1 MEKASAGMW
10 RKIDTRYNLIASE
23 CEKCKTLYFPPRI
36 VCRNCG
42 RETRMKS
49 RKLSG
54 NGKVHSLTTIRV
66 PSDTFKENAPYTVG
80 VVELEEGPKVEGHIV
95 ENGKKAGIG
104 TKVKTVFRKMYVD
117 GEEGL
122 IHYHFKF
129 EAV

>member
-10 RKIDTRYNLIASE
+10 RKIDTRYNLIGSE

-36 VCRNCG
+36 ICRKCG
-42 RETRMKS
+42 RDTKMKP

-54 NGKVHSLTTIRV
+54 NGAVYSHTIIRV
-66 PSDTFKENAPYTVG
+66 PSDAFKESAPYTVA
-80 VVELEEGPKVEGHIV
+80 VIALEEGPKVEGHV
-95 ENGKKAGIG
+95 VDNGKKIEIG

-129 EAV
+129 EAL